1 MGLTHRSLSVA
12 LPLALLALGCDS
24 QIVSHSGTDAQ
35 PGLDAGG
42 GSDGSQGSDAQ
53 VSPDGPLPDGLPPDG
68 SPLDGSLPQEDG
80 GVPPTAFRFVAWGD
94 TKSGT
99 SVLIDLSTQAK
110 AFNPAFT
117 LYAGDLVSSGFPT
130 SSADAWKTAVNGA
143 SSNGMFD
150 ITFPVRGNH
159 EGSGSTSAWQAYF
172 DLAGVATRVGAT
184 SYSELQAELTYSFD
198 YGNAHFVGVD
208 VLGDATAMTSAEL
221 AWLDQDL
228 TAAEGRGLTHAFLFW
243 HGPIYPV
250 GGHCCPTA
258 PNIIDVL
265 NGHPIVSAT
274 FHGHEHNLAWVNMD
288 TLRYSNLTH
297 GFEQFVIGAAGA
309 GLYACQSG
317 RSDWCQSTNGFGVV
331 DVDGNQF
338 TVSIYEQGNA
348 TPIFQDS
355 FTK

>member
-1 MGLTHRSLSVA
+1 
-12 LPLALLALGCDS
+12 
-24 QIVSHSGTDAQ
+24 
-35 PGLDAGG
+35 
-42 GSDGSQGSDAQ
+42 
-53 VSPDGPLPDGLPPDG
+53 
-68 SPLDGSLPQEDG
+68 
-80 GVPPTAFRFVAWGD
+80 VPPTSFRFVAWGD

-99 SVLIDLSTQAK
+99 ADLADMSNQAK
-110 AFNPAFT
+110 AFNPLFT
-117 LYAGDLVSSGFPT
+117 IYAGDLVPSGFTASSGNT
-130 SSADAWKTAVNGA
+130 WRTAVNGA
-143 SSNGMFD
+143 SNNGMSD

-159 EGSGSTSAWQAYF
+159 EESGSDAAWQGFF

-184 SYSELQAELTYSFD
+184 NYGELEAELTYSFD

-208 VLGDATAMTSAEL
+208 VLGDADNMTTAQRD
-221 AWLDQDL
+221 WLDQDL
-228 TAAEGRGLTHAFLFW
+228 TAAAGRGLTHAFLFW

-250 GGHCCPTA
+250 GGHCCPTVPA
-258 PNIIDVL
+258 IIDVL

-288 TLRYSNLTH
+288 TLRYTNLTH

-309 GLYACQSG
+309 GLYDCQSG

-331 DVDGNQF
+331 DVNGNAF

-348 TPIFQDS
+348 TPIFQDT